1 MAATGWQHRP
11 VPIEKHFSI
20 MLQRANT
27 LLNLLIETDK
37 CKLSLS
43 EYLLVKNI
51 PIVIYIPITIR
62 ELQPHHLISKRCNA
76 VLVYDLSLIR

>member
-51 PIVIYIPITIR
+51 PIVILYTYYYSR
-62 ELQPHHLISKRCNA
+62 TAATSSHFKAMQCRAS
-76 VLVYDLSLIR
+76 V